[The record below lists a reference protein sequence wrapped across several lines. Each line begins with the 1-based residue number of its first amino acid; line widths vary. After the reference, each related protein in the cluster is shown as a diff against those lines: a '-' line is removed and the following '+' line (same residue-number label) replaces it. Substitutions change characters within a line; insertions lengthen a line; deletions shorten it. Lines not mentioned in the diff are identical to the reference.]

1 MKSVINIIATGCC
14 AIFIIGI
21 VARMMTVHTVY
32 FMNKQV
38 ALHKGDVVYHG
49 LDSTGRA
56 RVIHIKDFKDLIANS
71 KLNNARV
78 YYMDHNTPYWRVDV
92 KSNDNWFYFR
102 TYDIHDQMDILV
114 EISKDY

>member
-1 MKSVINIIATGCC
+1 
-14 AIFIIGI
+14 
-21 VARMMTVHTVY
+21 MMTDTQVY

-38 ALHKGDVVYHG
+38 ALNKGDVVYHG
-49 LDSTGRA
+49 LDSTSRA
-56 RVIHIKDFKDLIANS
+56 RIIHIKDFKDLLADS

-92 KSNDNWFYFR
+92 KYNDGSWFYFR